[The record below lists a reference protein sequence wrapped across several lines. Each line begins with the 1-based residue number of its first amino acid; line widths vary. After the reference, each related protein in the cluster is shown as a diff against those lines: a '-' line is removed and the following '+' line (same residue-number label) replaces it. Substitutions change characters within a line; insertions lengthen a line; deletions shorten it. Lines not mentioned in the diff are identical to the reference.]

1 MENADGSEPSEEE
14 ALPYDITQNE
24 IELEDTDFGVWYI
37 DAMDNPERYAGKTMK
52 MRVQV
57 YKNNRMADTSFVPG
71 RFAMTCCVDD
81 IRFIG
86 PLCHA
91 VSNTK
96 EIIKKLKKREWIYL
110 TAVVKQ
116 EYSPLYQ
123 GEGPVLYADLQ
134 QNQRR
139 S

>member
-1 MENADGSEPSEEE
+1 
-14 ALPYDITQNE
+14 
-24 IELEDTDFGVWYI
+24 
-37 DAMDNPERYAGKTMK
+37 MK

-123 GEGPVLYADLQ
+123 GEVVLALLNRKTPVYLAGFLITVINNYTKNFHHLLISHLIY
-134 QNQRR
+134 R
-139 S
+139 